1 MDKQE
6 NELIHDK
13 KKAGNAGLIVKSVL
27 AVLMLGCLTFY
38 LLYDPDSFDIIPKLR
53 PRFKYALPYIL
64 LLSVPMI
71 YFVSAAFDLVYV
83 KKNKEKLSAFTIVV
97 FVVSFVVTIA
107 LMLAL
112 FLQRYFV

>member
-27 AVLMLGCLTFY
+27 AVLMLGCLVFY
-38 LLYDPDSFDIIPKLR
+38 LIYNMDMLDFIPKLSS
-53 PRFKYALPYIL
+53 RFKYALSYIL
-64 LLSVPMI
+64 LLSVPVI